1 MNLLFSICRA
11 HAHLPIAMQVTCQNK
26 TGRTHIFYKP
36 DPTNMSCDM
45 MESKASEEG
54 RWVGRALTALV
65 SNGHLHQSHQRA
77 PLKHI
82 SYAGLDELLWFM
94 RQAHTHTHICL
105 PLTFR
110 FVLPSC
116 ATCSRCCCRRCCC
129 CCAACYLSIRLFDCL
144 TICHFCC
151 QQFGV
156 AGKREFIQDITVR
169 VPQSVDADISCLA
182 SE

>member
-1 MNLLFSICRA
+1 MNLLFSICLAHA

-45 MESKASEEG
+45 MESNASEEG
-54 RWVGRALTALV
+54 RCVGRALTALV
-65 SNGHLHQSHQRA
+65 SNGHLHQRA

-94 RQAHTHTHICL
+94 RQAHTHKHKHTHL
-105 PLTFR
+105 PTINISLCFAVVCDMFTLLFSP
-110 FVLPSC
+110 LLL
-116 ATCSRCCCRRCCC
+116 CC
-129 CCAACYLSIRLFDCL
+129 LSIRLFDCL

-156 AGKREFIQDITVR
+156 ASKREFIHDITVT